1 MKWKCFEVVSKD
13 QMQQISVSTKALDS
27 AQLSHSDCWAQIS
40 KLGICKS
47 KIARFS
53 LASWTR
59 QMKLALGSG

>member
-1 MKWKCFEVVSKD
+1 
-13 QMQQISVSTKALDS
+13 MQQILVSTKALDS

-40 KLGICKS
+40 KFGIHKS